1 MELLGYRQHN
11 FFGYGVE
18 PLIEDFDDGAEDE
31 FELIEH
37 VRMYGTIPTDTEG
50 SVLGTDSAYNNRR
63 TWYNPGWGNGQA
75 HKVTYEEW
83 VNTKQERKDRERREL
98 IEHLK
103 ELKRAKDDVR
113 KEREEF
119 QRAMV
124 AQSHGLRGWAKQQAE
139 TTLEQREAT
148 YAKQVENAAESR
160 RKVQERKI
168 DEELA
173 RKVDEEERA
182 REHERQRQWALH
194 TSAVEKR
201 ITEIVDAVDANA
213 KDRALM
219 RAMLRYMN
227 LGPGLGQ
234 QWDVDTFARFHCAS
248 SRGGVI
254 DMVKLDVERCYQL
267 LRFR

>member
-1 MELLGYRQHN
+1 MSLSGKALYG
-11 FFGYGVE
+11 FGIE
-18 PLIEDFDDGAEDE
+18 PLLELPWDDPEDVWDLVER
-31 FELIEH
+31 
-37 VRMYGTIPTDTEG
+37 VRMRGTVETDTEG
-50 SVLGTDSAYNNRR
+50 SVLATDSAYNNNRM
-63 TWYNPGWGNGQA
+63 WHNPGWGNSHA

-83 VNTKQERKDRERREL
+83 LNSDRRTPKEKARDELIAHLQDLKRTKDLNNQERAAYWRSLE
-98 IEHLK
+98 
-103 ELKRAKDDVR
+103 
-113 KEREEF
+113 
-119 QRAMV
+119 
-124 AQSHGLRGWAKQQAE
+124 QSNTGLRSWAARQAGQ
-139 TTLEQREAT
+139 TPEQREVSYT
-148 YAKQVENAAESR
+148 KQVENAR

-173 RKVDEEERA
+173 RKVDEEEERA

-201 ITEIVDAVDANA
+201 IVEIVDAVDANA

-227 LGPGLGQ
+227 LGPGQGQ

-267 LRFR
+267 LRCR